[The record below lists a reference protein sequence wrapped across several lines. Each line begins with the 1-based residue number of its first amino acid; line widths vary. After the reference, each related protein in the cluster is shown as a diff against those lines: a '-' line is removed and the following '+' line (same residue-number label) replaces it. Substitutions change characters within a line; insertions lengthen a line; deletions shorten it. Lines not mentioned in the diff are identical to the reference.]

1 MISVGRNEK
10 VIGGA
15 KNRIELENVY
25 FGNPVYGLNT
35 NIGSIW
41 LRQDEERRRYRI
53 GGGKEELECEAGDG
67 RQ

>member
-35 NIGSIW
+35 NIG
-41 LRQDEERRRYRI
+41 LVVARRNWNAKPVMSDNRR
-53 GGGKEELECEAGDG
+53 E
-67 RQ
+67 